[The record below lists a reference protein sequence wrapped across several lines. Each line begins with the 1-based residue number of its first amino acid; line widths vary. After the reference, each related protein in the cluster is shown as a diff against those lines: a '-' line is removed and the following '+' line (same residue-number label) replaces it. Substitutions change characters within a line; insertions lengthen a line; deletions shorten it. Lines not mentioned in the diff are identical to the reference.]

1 MTKAVTGRK
10 RQSKEV
16 RPRGVVRR
24 MGDESE
30 GRYPM
35 SLASDQ
41 APRPDRAIDWPALM
55 SELGPR
61 FAARADNYDATD
73 AFVAE
78 NFAELKA
85 RDVFAAGVPSE
96 LGGGGASYSQLC
108 DMLRTLAHYC
118 GSTALTLSMH
128 THAVATIVWRW
139 RRDPKPLQDFLRRI
153 VDDRLVL
160 VVSGA
165 SDWLNSS
172 GAAQR
177 VAGGWRVNG
186 KKIFASGS
194 PFGDLLMTQAVDQA
208 SAAEAVVLHFP
219 ISLRNGDVEVQDTWH
234 VLGMRGTGSHD
245 VVIKDAFVPESAI
258 SLRRP
263 QGEWTPAFHLVACTI
278 PLPLVYAVYLGVAEA
293 ARDKALVL
301 ARKRAHEPG
310 MPYLVGEMENELACA
325 RMAHRDMVEAA
336 EACEEPGPETTNRIV
351 VARTLVGRA
360 VTSVAEKAME
370 VAGGSSFYRAS
381 GLERLFR
388 DIQGARFHR
397 PQERAQLRFSG
408 RLALGLDLDE

>member
-153 VDDRLVL
+153 VHDRLVL

-172 GAAQR
+172 GVAQR

-208 SAAEAVVLHFP
+208 PRRRRSCCIFRFP
-219 ISLRNGDVEVQDTWH
+219 FAMATWRFRTHGTFSGCVERDRTTWPSRMLLSRNRQFRCGD
-234 VLGMRGTGSHD
+234 L
-245 VVIKDAFVPESAI
+245 K
-258 SLRRP
+258 
-263 QGEWTPAFHLVACTI
+263 
-278 PLPLVYAVYLGVAEA
+278 
-293 ARDKALVL
+293 
-301 ARKRAHEPG
+301 
-310 MPYLVGEMENELACA
+310 
-325 RMAHRDMVEAA
+325 
-336 EACEEPGPETTNRIV
+336 
-351 VARTLVGRA
+351 
-360 VTSVAEKAME
+360 
-370 VAGGSSFYRAS
+370 AS
-381 GLERLFR
+381 GLR
-388 DIQGARFHR
+388 RFISSHA
-397 PQERAQLRFSG
+397 PSPFP
-408 RLALGLDLDE
+408 